1 MKSWLE
7 KNDIE
12 MYSTYDKEKSVV
24 AVRFIRTLKN
34 KTYRYMTS
42 VSKNV
47 YIDKLDDMVNKFNNT
62 CHNTIKI
69 KPVDVKSSTYIKV
82 IVIVKK
88 IMIKILNLKL
98 GILLEYQNRKTFLQK
113 AMFKIGLKKFL

>member
-7 KNDIE
+7 RNDIE
-12 MYSTYDKEKSVV
+12 MYSAHNKEKPAV
-24 AVRFIRTLKN
+24 AERFIRTLKN

-42 VSKNV
+42 ISKNV
-47 YIDKLDDMVNKFNNT
+47 YIDKLDDMVYKFNNT
-62 CHNTIKI
+62 RHNTIKI

-98 GILLEYQNRKTFLQK
+98 GILFEYQNRKTFLQK